1 MNIEEKN
8 SFGFINNEKYIIKYY
23 KILLLLFIFFVK
35 IYYNIIINYYISEI
49 NKNYSSIQNDLNL
62 NFIINLNKKINLGIY
77 SFCLKNGGRARL
89 TSILINY
96 LNKIKLFKIYLFT
109 KVNKEDNEYLVP
121 ETIKR
126 LVIKNNIKKMISK
139 YKIGILIYNLN
150 NNIEMN
156 ILNNL
161 VSPKTI
167 YYQHSSFFYLLY
179 SNYSLFLSIYKEYQN
194 SKYVVSLIPLE
205 SNYIFKYWG
214 ISSILMK
221 SFVTY
226 EYNSIIPSNLM
237 SKTILMIG
245 RSNIKYKRF
254 KLGINAMEY
263 IIKDNSMCEM
273 KIISSINNSYYIQNL
288 VENLNLEN
296 YIKLVGYTLT
306 PEIHFENASLHIFP
320 SMSESFGLV
329 LSETKTYGIP
339 NILVGLDYVQIS
351 KGGTIIIYD
360 ESAES
365 IAKESIKLLNNK
377 DNRKY
382 LGREARKSMKKYNN
396 QLLFYEWVKLILSVH
411 NGEFYYNMIKNQEKL
426 KDENELN
433 KLLINQIELLKKRN
447 IKFYNISIKDFQ
459 NFYNLYKFK
468 I

>member
-1 MNIEEKN
+1 MNIEEKI
-8 SFGFINNEKYIIKYY
+8 SFGFINNEKCIIKSY
-23 KILLLLFIFFVK
+23 KILLLLIFFFVK
-35 IYYNIIINYYISEI
+35 LYYNIIFNFYISEI
-49 NKNYSSIQNDLNL
+49 NKNYSQIQHDLNL
-62 NFIINLNKKINLGIY
+62 NFMNNLNNKINLGIY
-77 SFCLKNGGRARL
+77 SFCLKYGGRARL

-96 LNKIKLFKIYLFT
+96 MYKIKIFKIYLFT
-109 KVNKEDNEYLVP
+109 KVNKEDNEYLIP

-126 LVIKNNIKKMISK
+126 MVIKNNIKKVISR

-150 NNIEMN
+150 DDTEMN
-156 ILNNL
+156 TLNNL
-161 VSPKTI
+161 VIPKTI
-167 YYQHSSFFYLLY
+167 YYQHTSFFYLLY
-179 SNYSLFLSIYKEYQN
+179 SNYTVFLSIYKEYQN

-226 EYNSIIPSNLM
+226 DYNSIIPSDLM
-237 SKTILMIG
+237 SNTILMIG
-245 RSNIKYKRF
+245 RSNIKFKRF

-263 IIKDNSMCEM
+263 IIKENSMCEM
-273 KIISSINNSYYIQNL
+273 KIISSINDSYYMQYL

-296 YIKLVGYTLT
+296 YIKLVGFTLT
-306 PEIHFENASLHIFP
+306 PEIYFENASLHIFP
-320 SMSESFGLV
+320 SVSESFGLV
-329 LSETKTYGIP
+329 LSETKIYGIP

-365 IAKESIKLLNNK
+365 IAKESIKLINNK
-377 DNRKY
+377 EKRKF
-382 LGREARKSMKKYNN
+382 LGKEARKSMKKFNN
-396 QLLFYEWVKLILSVH
+396 QLLFNNWVKLILSVY
-411 NGEFYYNMIKNQEKL
+411 NGDFNYNKIKKQEEQ

-447 IKFYNISIKDFQ
+447 INFYNISIKDFQ
-459 NFYNLYKFK
+459 NFSNLYKFN

>member
-1 MNIEEKN
+1 MFEKWWQ
-8 SFGFINNEKYIIKYY
+8 S
-23 KILLLLFIFFVK
+23 
-35 IYYNIIINYYISEI
+35 
-49 NKNYSSIQNDLNL
+49 
-62 NFIINLNKKINLGIY
+62 KINI
-77 SFCLKNGGRARL
+77 N
-89 TSILINY
+89 IINY

-109 KVNKEDNEYLVP
+109 KVNKEDNEYLVQ

-237 SKTILMIG
+237 SKTIL
-245 RSNIKYKRF
+245 
-254 KLGINAMEY
+254 
-263 IIKDNSMCEM
+263 
-273 KIISSINNSYYIQNL
+273 
-288 VENLNLEN
+288 
-296 YIKLVGYTLT
+296 
-306 PEIHFENASLHIFP
+306 
-320 SMSESFGLV
+320 
-329 LSETKTYGIP
+329 
-339 NILVGLDYVQIS
+339 
-351 KGGTIIIYD
+351 
-360 ESAES
+360 
-365 IAKESIKLLNNK
+365 
-377 DNRKY
+377 
-382 LGREARKSMKKYNN
+382 
-396 QLLFYEWVKLILSVH
+396 
-411 NGEFYYNMIKNQEKL
+411 
-426 KDENELN
+426 
-433 KLLINQIELLKKRN
+433 
-447 IKFYNISIKDFQ
+447 
-459 NFYNLYKFK
+459 
-468 I
+468 